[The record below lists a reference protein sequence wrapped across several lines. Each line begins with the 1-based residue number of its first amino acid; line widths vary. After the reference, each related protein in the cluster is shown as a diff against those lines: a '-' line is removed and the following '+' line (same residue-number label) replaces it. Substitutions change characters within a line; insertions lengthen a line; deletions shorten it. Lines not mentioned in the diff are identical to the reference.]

1 MGQLGFGIVI
11 LPKSGKA
18 ECEALALL
26 SYHKG
31 QRGLVDRQV
40 NKYGQQSGQYL
51 LQFINFYFVDQSCS
65 SRELAAL
72 LAGPLKCHQRLARNG
87 TQDGTLVYENK
98 DQHLRFAP
106 AVAICATKH

>member
-72 LAGPLKCHQRLARNG
+72 FAGPLKCHQRLA
-87 TQDGTLVYENK
+87 QEMVPKMALWCMK
-98 DQHLRFAP
+98 
-106 AVAICATKH
+106 TKTSTCGLPRL